1 MLRIENISKGKVPQK
16 VWNKFHGND
25 IIDEIID
32 CYRSE
37 GMFGAEFDYL
47 LVMESTPK
55 DNDIRCYGYVYNGN
69 APECS
74 EFGSFG
80 LSLGSGFRV
89 W

>member
-25 IIDEIID
+25 IIDEIQD
-32 CYRSE
+32 CYLSE

-47 LVMESTPK
+47 LIMKSEIIQDSIK
-55 DNDIRCYGYVYNGN
+55 CYGYVYNGN
-69 APECS
+69 EPMFS

-80 LSLGSGFRV
+80 LSLDLGYRV